1 MLYKNNNKKEN
12 KNELEGQMEDFQK
25 PVELSH
31 ISIWFKGPQK
41 AFGKEEAGLEGDPL
55 VKADQLNQ
63 PLLDQQEEA
72 SCRCEWQRRTHV
84 TASWRA
90 AAEHC
95 I

>member
-1 MLYKNNNKKEN
+1 M
-12 KNELEGQMEDFQK
+12 EGFGK

-31 ISIWFKGPQK
+31 ISIWLKGPQK
-41 AFGKEEAGLEGDPL
+41 AFGREEAGLEGDPP

-84 TASWRA
+84 TALWRA